1 MIPSPYLLMAKW
13 VALFAVVAG
22 AYLFGRHD
30 GQHIAHNELLA
41 YQDQAKE
48 AMLVAL
54 DTVRMKEQAMNQQLE
69 EARNAAVEREKNL
82 LADAGR
88 ARTESERLRGD
99 LAAIRKQLPSL
110 TDAAVRRY
118 AGVAGELLGEC
129 TEKYISLAA
138 EADSIWSERMMLLD
152 AWPKD

>member
-1 MIPSPYLLMAKW
+1 MNPFVIRAVGIAM
-13 VALFAVVAG
+13 VFAAG
-22 AYLFGRHD
+22 WMVNGWRL
-30 GQHIAHNELLA
+30 GQQIAGMDR
-41 YQDQAKE
+41 DQAVASEMASEMARLKE
-48 AMLVAL
+48 RYWGKQV
-54 DTVRMKEQAMNQQLE
+54 E
-69 EARNAAVEREKNL
+69 EARNAAQERDTRL
-82 LADAGR
+82 RADAER